1 MKEKIILTIVCVN
14 ALLVNVGADTLEI
27 LKAMSEDKSRIIGE
41 TNGAQAKEILHV
53 IDQDGMPVMNAQ
65 IYGSFWPSNNGEK
78 YVLVN
83 GLTNADGELVVTGVS
98 KWKLTLRVSK
108 TGYYTSN
115 ETIDYLA
122 STNVPVIANGK
133 WQPYGSRRSIVLKKI
148 ENPQTLVCWNRTRK
162 NTIPAYGKWLAFDFE
177 RCQFV
182 APYGGGIMP
191 DVLLRFTLDTPSKK
205 EYHMKMD
212 VSFTNMPYA
221 GAYLMKK
228 DEFSDF
234 KSVYHADTNSNYQ
247 QSFSYNFD
255 RYPHQRPIV
264 HELGEDEYL
273 VFRTRTKVDKKGRL
287 KSTNYGVLYGLWSFV
302 GPGGMKI
309 SFLAFNPTP
318 NDTNL
323 EPKP

>member
-1 MKEKIILTIVCVN
+1 MKEKIILTIACVSAFFIN
-14 ALLVNVGADTLEI
+14 AGTYPLGALR
-27 LKAMSEDKSRIIGE
+27 AMSQDKSRVIGE
-41 TNGAQAKEILHV
+41 TNGAQAKEILLV
-53 IDQDGMPVMNAQ
+53 IDQDGMPIMNAQ

-98 KWKLTLRVSK
+98 KWKLSFRVSK

-133 WQPYGSRRSIVLKKI
+133 WQPYGSKRTIVLKKI
-148 ENPQTLVCWNRTRK
+148 KNPQTLVCWNRIK
-162 NTIPAYGKWLAFDFE
+162 KYTIPSYGKWIGFDLE
-177 RCQFV
+177 CCQFV
-182 APYGGGIMP
+182 TPNGDGKDP
-191 DVLLRFTLDTPSKK
+191 DVLLRFTLNKPSKK
-205 EYHMKMD
+205 EYHMKME

-234 KSVYHADTNSNYQ
+234 KSVYHADTNSTYQ
-247 QSFSYNFD
+247 QSFSYSFD

-273 VFRTRTKVDKKGRL
+273 VFRTRTKVDEKGRL
-287 KSTNYGVLYGLWSFV
+287 KSANYGVLYGPWNFV

-309 SFLAFNPTP
+309 PFLVFNPTS

-323 EPKP
+323 EPKR